1 MSKSS
6 NKIINIPVAI
16 VGAGIAGLSVSYF
29 LNKKNIDHVVIEKGE
44 VANTWIKERWDNFY
58 LVNPNWAIK
67 IPEFGFGSSYFPSQ
81 NPDDFLSK
89 NQVVNLIKS
98 YGKYI
103 GSNIFENESVNSIK
117 KYKNKYKLTTSEKI
131 VFSKIVILA
140 TGAFGKPHIPK
151 ISLKINE
158 DIYQIHSAEYKNYK
172 QLPDGGVLVVG
183 SGQSGAQIA
192 EDLLNQKMDVCLAVS
207 KCGRRP
213 RRYRGK
219 DSSWWNYKMGSFDK
233 TVDDIP
239 FDKRWKCSPHT
250 SGANGGHEIN
260 LIDLYNNGL
269 DLVGS
274 VKQCLDN
281 ELIFNND
288 LYKNLKFSDDFAI
301 DWAKNVDKF
310 IKKNNL
316 NFPEEVISVDKRISS
331 FKNHKIFKKLIK
343 SNFKSIIWA
352 TGFKYDFDWI
362 QLDLTDKNGFPIQKR
377 GKTIYDGF
385 YFMGLQWMY
394 TSKSAQFIGVSED
407 AKFIVDDINSKI

>member
-103 GSNIFENESVNSIK
+103 GSKIFENESVNSIK

-151 ISLKINE
+151 ISLKINK
-158 DIYQIHSAEYKNYK
+158 DIYQIHSAEYKITNSF
-172 QLPDGGVLVVG
+172 LM
-183 SGQSGAQIA
+183 
-192 EDLLNQKMDVCLAVS
+192 EVS
-207 KCGRRP
+207 
-213 RRYRGK
+213 
-219 DSSWWNYKMGSFDK
+219 
-233 TVDDIP
+233 
-239 FDKRWKCSPHT
+239 
-250 SGANGGHEIN
+250 
-260 LIDLYNNGL
+260 
-269 DLVGS
+269 
-274 VKQCLDN
+274 
-281 ELIFNND
+281 
-288 LYKNLKFSDDFAI
+288 
-301 DWAKNVDKF
+301 
-310 IKKNNL
+310 
-316 NFPEEVISVDKRISS
+316 
-331 FKNHKIFKKLIK
+331 
-343 SNFKSIIWA
+343 
-352 TGFKYDFDWI
+352 
-362 QLDLTDKNGFPIQKR
+362 
-377 GKTIYDGF
+377 
-385 YFMGLQWMY
+385 
-394 TSKSAQFIGVSED
+394 
-407 AKFIVDDINSKI
+407 